1 MASTNTLIKNLLNV
15 KYTVVE
21 GAKNYTDG
29 RGVKH
34 LRVKARPD
42 KKHQYRCPFCGK
54 KCPKDGRSSKD
65 VRVWRGLDFG
75 SVLVEIESETQRIK
89 CPKHGS
95 IVADVP
101 WAYPG
106 SHFTKDF
113 DLTVGWLAVYLPRNA
128 VAEYM
133 RIDWKTVGR
142 CISRTLNEIEPERAV
157 RLNNLVYIGIDE
169 TSYKKG
175 HKYITVIVNHETN
188 TVVWAAEGHG
198 KSVLEKFY
206 RSLTKE
212 QLESIKVVTGDGAK
226 WITECVNE
234 FTPGCERC
242 IDPFHVVE
250 WAMDALDEV
259 RRGVWRD
266 AYKKAQELKNSTP
279 KRHGRPK
286 ADDLQAQAAKEARNK
301 ADQLKKSVYALGKAP
316 EHLTENQQLRLE
328 MIQTESPL
336 LYRAYCIKERL
347 RLILKMTSV
356 EEADAELKRWFWW
369 ASHSRIPVMQELGS
383 KVKRHKDHIL
393 KTIQLGLSNARIEA
407 TNNKIKLI
415 IRKAYGFRNIQ
426 NMLDMVYL
434 VCSNLPISLPGRHPK
449 PLSPCGCRP

>member
-15 KYTVVE
+15 KNTVVE
-21 GAKNYTDG
+21 SAKNYTDG

-234 FTPGCERC
+234 FTPGCER
-242 IDPFHVVE
+242 
-250 WAMDALDEV
+250 
-259 RRGVWRD
+259 
-266 AYKKAQELKNSTP
+266 
-279 KRHGRPK
+279 
-286 ADDLQAQAAKEARNK
+286 
-301 ADQLKKSVYALGKAP
+301 
-316 EHLTENQQLRLE
+316 
-328 MIQTESPL
+328 
-336 LYRAYCIKERL
+336 
-347 RLILKMTSV
+347 
-356 EEADAELKRWFWW
+356 
-369 ASHSRIPVMQELGS
+369 
-383 KVKRHKDHIL
+383 
-393 KTIQLGLSNARIEA
+393 
-407 TNNKIKLI
+407 
-415 IRKAYGFRNIQ
+415 
-426 NMLDMVYL
+426 
-434 VCSNLPISLPGRHPK
+434 
-449 PLSPCGCRP
+449 